1 MSQYFIL
8 SVYNGCQ
15 YLNDHSIANGLLA
28 VNMANFGVAIFETQR
43 LNFLMYCLH
52 KAQKLLITLRMSR
65 IFCTA
70 ATETNKSLA

>member
-52 KAQKLLITLRMSR
+52 KA
-65 IFCTA
+65 
-70 ATETNKSLA
+70 